1 MVVIGARTMVP
12 IKGMTGE
19 LYGALVVTGHMVWS
33 EAEKHLVASF
43 AHQLGGTL
51 EVQRMRKR
59 LAEAEERRLAK
70 REEMQERGIATLL
83 VCPACGRC
91 YDHTV
96 TSCEEDAAGLEATRL
111 LPYRI
116 ADRYRLSKFL
126 GEGGMGAVFKAED
139 EKLSRFVS
147 IKIIKAELLDDPF
160 MRMRISREARLIAQI
175 QHPGVVSIYDF
186 GEVPDGSAFIVME
199 FLQGLDLAEVLKRAG
214 PGTPQEVATVLTQ
227 VGDALYTTHT
237 LGVIHRD
244 LKPANLFV
252 VPSSSGFQVKVL
264 DFGLAK
270 SIGEDVSLT
279 VSGMLVGT
287 PAYMSP
293 EQIRGQALNGQS
305 DLYSLACVAY
315 ELLSGQR
322 PFDAEN
328 IPDILT
334 KVLLDCADPLSSKL
348 PGAPAQLESIF
359 FEALKK
365 DPGERPK
372 TLSLWI
378 EQIVPILMKTP
389 SSVSGWRLETL
400 LKVQQ
405 KN

>member
-227 VGDALYTTHT
+227 VGDALCTTHA

-293 EQIRGQALNGQS
+293 EQIRGQAL
-305 DLYSLACVAY
+305 D
-315 ELLSGQR
+315 
-322 PFDAEN
+322 
-328 IPDILT
+328 
-334 KVLLDCADPLSSKL
+334 
-348 PGAPAQLESIF
+348 
-359 FEALKK
+359 
-365 DPGERPK
+365 
-372 TLSLWI
+372 
-378 EQIVPILMKTP
+378 
-389 SSVSGWRLETL
+389 
-400 LKVQQ
+400 
-405 KN
+405 

>member
-1 MVVIGARTMVP
+1 
-12 IKGMTGE
+12 
-19 LYGALVVTGHMVWS
+19 
-33 EAEKHLVASF
+33 
-43 AHQLGGTL
+43 
-51 EVQRMRKR
+51 
-59 LAEAEERRLAK
+59 
-70 REEMQERGIATLL
+70 LL

-227 VGDALYTTHT
+227 VGDALCTTHA

-293 EQIRGQALNGQS
+293 EQIRGQALDGQKFR
-305 DLYSLACVAY
+305 Y
-315 ELLSGQR
+315 
-322 PFDAEN
+322 
-328 IPDILT
+328 
-334 KVLLDCADPLSSKL
+334 
-348 PGAPAQLESIF
+348 
-359 FEALKK
+359 
-365 DPGERPK
+365 
-372 TLSLWI
+372 
-378 EQIVPILMKTP
+378 P
-389 SSVSGWRLETL
+389 SNRS
-400 LKVQQ
+400 
-405 KN
+405 